1 MYRLSYRSLEPEDI
15 SLLYKWENDIEINR
29 VSLSKV
35 PLSKFI
41 LERYISQAHL
51 DIQEAGQY
59 RFILK
64 DENKT
69 PIGCVDLFDYDA
81 IHRRAAI
88 GIIIDKK
95 YRNLG
100 YGLEA
105 IEMMKDYAFN
115 HLGMHQL
122 YCSVAADNLKSLKLF
137 SSSGFQKIGV
147 RKDWLYRSGSF
158 TDVIDFQVLNI

>member
-1 MYRLSYRSLEPEDI
+1 MILKLI
-15 SLLYKWENDIEINR
+15 G

-41 LERYISQAHL
+41 LECYISQAHL

-88 GIIIDKK
+88 GIIIDKNLE
-95 YRNLG
+95 NLG

-105 IEMMKDYAFN
+105 I
-115 HLGMHQL
+115 
-122 YCSVAADNLKSLKLF
+122 
-137 SSSGFQKIGV
+137 
-147 RKDWLYRSGSF
+147 
-158 TDVIDFQVLNI
+158 